1 MFEMQN
7 LIVGLGEILWDMF
20 PSGKVIGGAPANFAY
35 HVRELGESSV
45 VVSSVG
51 NDELGRE
58 IISGLEN
65 NDMSTD
71 FLYIDKNHP
80 TGVVFAEINKEG
92 KPSYLIQER
101 VAWDYIPTS
110 KLLRELAFKSAAV
123 CFGTAAQ
130 RSRLSRMTIQTF
142 VGLMGQDSVRVLD
155 INLRQNFYSQDVIET
170 SLNLANVLKLNVD
183 ELSVVKK
190 LFRLNGDEKN
200 ILNELSRK
208 YSLNLI
214 ALTRGRKGS
223 ILFTEGK
230 TYNHEG
236 YRINLEDTVGAGDAF
251 VAGLVTGMLRD
262 YELDDLHNKAN
273 RVASYICSKHG
284 ATPSLTN
291 EIRQLF
297 I

>member
-1 MFEMQN
+1 MQN

-130 RSRLSRMTIQTF
+130 RSQLSRMTIQTF
-142 VGLMGQDSVRVLD
+142 VGLMEQDSIRVFD

-170 SLNLANVLKLNVD
+170 SLSLANVLKLNVN

-190 LFRLNGDEKN
+190 LLRLNGDEKK

-214 ALTRGRKGS
+214 ALTRGREGS

-230 TYNHEG
+230 TSNHEG
-236 YRINLEDTVGAGDAF
+236 HKINVEDTVGAGDAF
-251 VAGLVTGMLRD
+251 VAGLVTGMLRG

-291 EIRQLF
+291 EIRKLF
-297 I
+297 K

>member
-1 MFEMQN
+1 MQN
-7 LIVGLGEILWDMF
+7 VIVGIGEILWDML

-35 HVRELGESSV
+35 HAKELGESSI
-45 VVSSVG
+45 VVSCVG

-58 IISGLEN
+58 IISSLEKK
-65 NDMSTD
+65 DMPTE
-71 FLYIDKNHP
+71 FLYIDKSHP
-80 TGVVFAEINKEG
+80 TGVVSARINKEG
-92 KPSYLIQER
+92 KPSYLIQEE

-110 KLLRELAFKSAAV
+110 TLIRELAFKSAAV

-130 RSRLSRMTIQTF
+130 RSQLSRMTIQTF
-142 VGLMGQDSVRVLD
+142 VGLMEQDSIRVFD

-170 SLNLANVLKLNVD
+170 SLSLANVLKLNVN

-190 LFRLNGDEKN
+190 LLRLNGDEKK

-214 ALTRGRKGS
+214 ALTRGREGS

-230 TYNHEG
+230 TSNHEG
-236 YRINLEDTVGAGDAF
+236 HKINVEDTVGAGDAF
-251 VAGLVTGMLRD
+251 VAGLVTGMLRG

-291 EIRQLF
+291 EIRKLF

>member
-1 MFEMQN
+1 MQN
-7 LIVGLGEILWDMF
+7 VIVGIGEILWDML

-35 HVRELGESSV
+35 HAQELGESSI
-45 VVSSVG
+45 VVSCVG

-58 IISGLEN
+58 IISSLEKK
-65 NDMSTD
+65 DMPTE
-71 FLYIDKNHP
+71 FLYIDKSHP
-80 TGVVFAEINKEG
+80 TGVVSARINKEG
-92 KPSYLIQER
+92 KPSYLIQEE

-110 KLLRELAFKSAAV
+110 TLMRELAFKSAAV

-130 RSRLSRMTIQTF
+130 RSQLSRMTIQTF
-142 VGLMGQDSVRVLD
+142 VGLMEQDSIRVFD

-170 SLNLANVLKLNVD
+170 SLSLANVLKLNVN
-183 ELSVVKK
+183 ELSVIKK
-190 LFRLNGDEKN
+190 LLRLNGDEKK

-214 ALTRGRKGS
+214 ALTRGREGS

-230 TYNHEG
+230 TSNHEG
-236 YRINLEDTVGAGDAF
+236 HKINVEDTVGAGDAF
-251 VAGLVTGMLRD
+251 VAGLVTGMLRG

>member
-1 MFEMQN
+1 MQN
-7 LIVGLGEILWDMF
+7 VIVGIGEILWDML

-35 HVRELGESSV
+35 HAQELGESSI
-45 VVSSVG
+45 VVSCVG

-58 IISGLEN
+58 IISSLEKK
-65 NDMSTD
+65 DMPTE
-71 FLYIDKNHP
+71 FLYIDKSHP
-80 TGVVFAEINKEG
+80 TGVVSARINKEG
-92 KPSYLIQER
+92 KPTYLIQEE

-110 KLLRELAFKSAAV
+110 TLIRELAFKSAAV

-130 RSRLSRMTIQTF
+130 RSQLSRMTIQTF
-142 VGLMGQDSVRVLD
+142 VGLMEQDSIRVFD

-170 SLNLANVLKLNVD
+170 SLSLANVLKLNVN

-190 LFRLNGDEKN
+190 LLRLNGDEKK

-214 ALTRGRKGS
+214 ALTRGREGS

-230 TYNHEG
+230 TSNHEG
-236 YRINLEDTVGAGDAF
+236 HKINVEDTVGAGDAF
-251 VAGLVTGMLRD
+251 VAGLVTGMLRG

-291 EIRQLF
+291 EIRKLF
-297 I
+297 K

>member
-1 MFEMQN
+1 MQN
-7 LIVGLGEILWDMF
+7 VIVGIGEILWDML

-35 HVRELGESSV
+35 HAQELGESSI
-45 VVSSVG
+45 VVSCVG

-58 IISGLEN
+58 IISSLEKK
-65 NDMSTD
+65 DMPTE
-71 FLYIDKNHP
+71 FLYIDKSHP
-80 TGVVFAEINKEG
+80 TGVVSARINKEG
-92 KPSYLIQER
+92 KPSYLIQEE

-110 KLLRELAFKSAAV
+110 TLIRELAFKSAAV

-130 RSRLSRMTIQTF
+130 RSQLSRMTIQTF
-142 VGLMGQDSVRVLD
+142 VGLMEQDSIRVFD

-170 SLNLANVLKLNVD
+170 SLSLANVLKLNVN

-190 LFRLNGDEKN
+190 LLRLNGDEKK

-214 ALTRGRKGS
+214 ALTRGREGS

-230 TYNHEG
+230 TSNHEG
-236 YRINLEDTVGAGDAF
+236 HKINVEDTVGAGDAF
-251 VAGLVTGMLRD
+251 VAGLVTGMLRG

-284 ATPSLTN
+284 ATPSLNN
-291 EIRQLF
+291 EIRKLF
-297 I
+297 K

>member
-1 MFEMQN
+1 MQN
-7 LIVGLGEILWDMF
+7 VIVGIGEILWDML

-35 HVRELGESSV
+35 HAQELGESSI
-45 VVSSVG
+45 VVSCIG

-58 IISGLEN
+58 IISSLEKK
-65 NDMSTD
+65 DMPTE
-71 FLYIDKNHP
+71 FLYIDKSHP
-80 TGVVFAEINKEG
+80 TGVVSARINKEG
-92 KPSYLIQER
+92 KPTYLIQEE

-110 KLLRELAFKSAAV
+110 TLIRELAFKSSAV

-130 RSRLSRMTIQTF
+130 RSQLSRMTIQTF
-142 VGLMGQDSVRVLD
+142 VGLMEQDSIRVFD

-170 SLNLANVLKLNVD
+170 SLSLANVLKLNVN

-190 LFRLNGDEKN
+190 LLRLNGDEKK

-214 ALTRGRKGS
+214 ALTRGREGS

-230 TYNHEG
+230 TSNHEG
-236 YRINLEDTVGAGDAF
+236 HKINVEDTVGAGDAF
-251 VAGLVTGMLRD
+251 VAGLVTGMLRG

-273 RVASYICSKHG
+273 RVASYICSKRG
-284 ATPSLTN
+284 GTPSLTN
-291 EIRQLF
+291 EIRKLF
-297 I
+297 K

>member
-1 MFEMQN
+1 MQN
-7 LIVGLGEILWDMF
+7 VIVGIGEILWDML

-35 HVRELGESSV
+35 HAQELGESSI
-45 VVSSVG
+45 VVSCVG

-58 IISGLEN
+58 IISSLEKK
-65 NDMSTD
+65 DMPTE
-71 FLYIDKNHP
+71 FLYIDKSHP
-80 TGVVFAEINKEG
+80 TGVVSARINKEG
-92 KPSYLIQER
+92 KPSYLIQEE

-110 KLLRELAFKSAAV
+110 TLMRELAFKSAAV

-130 RSRLSRMTIQTF
+130 RSQLSRMTIQTF
-142 VGLMGQDSVRVLD
+142 VGLMEQDSIRVFD

-170 SLNLANVLKLNVD
+170 SLSLANVLKLNVN

-190 LFRLNGDEKN
+190 LLRLNGDEKK
-200 ILNELSRK
+200 ILNDLSRK

-214 ALTRGRKGS
+214 ALTRGREGS

-230 TYNHEG
+230 TSNHEG
-236 YRINLEDTVGAGDAF
+236 HKINVEDTVGAGDAF
-251 VAGLVTGMLRD
+251 VAGLVTGMLRG

-273 RVASYICSKHG
+273 RVASYICSKRG

-291 EIRQLF
+291 EIRKLF
-297 I
+297 K

>member
-1 MFEMQN
+1 MQN
-7 LIVGLGEILWDMF
+7 VIVGIGEILWDML

-35 HVRELGESSV
+35 HAQELGESSI
-45 VVSSVG
+45 VVSCVG

-58 IISGLEN
+58 IISSLEKK
-65 NDMSTD
+65 DMPTE
-71 FLYIDKNHP
+71 FLYIDKSHP
-80 TGVVFAEINKEG
+80 TGVVSARINKEG
-92 KPSYLIQER
+92 KPSYLIQEE

-110 KLLRELAFKSAAV
+110 TLMRELAFKSAAV

-130 RSRLSRMTIQTF
+130 RSQLSRMTIQTF
-142 VGLMGQDSVRVLD
+142 VGLMEQDSIRVFD

-170 SLNLANVLKLNVD
+170 SLSLANVLKLNVN

-190 LFRLNGDEKN
+190 LLRLNGDEKK
-200 ILNELSRK
+200 ILNDLSKK

-214 ALTRGRKGS
+214 ALTRGREGS

-230 TYNHEG
+230 TSNHQG
-236 YRINLEDTVGAGDAF
+236 HKINVEDTVGAGDAF
-251 VAGLVTGMLRD
+251 VAGLVTGMLRG
-262 YELDDLHNKAN
+262 YELDDLNNKAN

-291 EIRQLF
+291 EIRKLF
-297 I
+297 K

>member
-1 MFEMQN
+1 MQN
-7 LIVGLGEILWDMF
+7 VIVGIGEILWDML

-35 HVRELGESSV
+35 HAQELGESSV
-45 VVSSVG
+45 VVSCVG

-170 SLNLANVLKLNVD
+170 SLSLANVLKLNVN

-190 LFRLNGDEKN
+190 LLRLNGDEKK
-200 ILNELSRK
+200 ILNDLSRK

-214 ALTRGRKGS
+214 ALTRGREGS

-230 TYNHEG
+230 TSNHQG
-236 YRINLEDTVGAGDAF
+236 HKINVEDTVGAGDAF
-251 VAGLVTGMLRD
+251 VAGLVTGMLRG
-262 YELDDLHNKAN
+262 YELDDLNNKAN

-291 EIRQLF
+291 EIRKLF
-297 I
+297 K

>member
-1 MFEMQN
+1 MQN
-7 LIVGLGEILWDMF
+7 VIVGIGEILWDML

-35 HVRELGESSV
+35 HAQELGESSI
-45 VVSSVG
+45 VVSCVG

-58 IISGLEN
+58 IISSLEKK
-65 NDMSTD
+65 DMPTE
-71 FLYIDKNHP
+71 FLYIDKSHP
-80 TGVVFAEINKEG
+80 TGVVSARINKEG
-92 KPSYLIQER
+92 KPSYLIQEE

-110 KLLRELAFKSAAV
+110 TLMRELAFKSVAV

-130 RSRLSRMTIQTF
+130 RSQLSRMTIQTF
-142 VGLMGQDSVRVLD
+142 VGLMEQDSIRVFD

-170 SLNLANVLKLNVD
+170 SLSLANVLKLNVN

-190 LFRLNGDEKN
+190 LLRLNGDEKK
-200 ILNELSRK
+200 ILNDLSRK

-214 ALTRGRKGS
+214 ALTRGREGS
-223 ILFTEGK
+223 ILFAEGK
-230 TYNHEG
+230 TSNHEG
-236 YRINLEDTVGAGDAF
+236 HKINVEDTVGAGDAF
-251 VAGLVTGMLRD
+251 VAGLVTGMLRG

-291 EIRQLF
+291 EIRKLF
-297 I
+297 K

>member
-1 MFEMQN
+1 MQN
-7 LIVGLGEILWDMF
+7 VIVGIGEILWDML

-35 HVRELGESSV
+35 HAQELGESSI
-45 VVSSVG
+45 VVSCIG

-58 IISGLEN
+58 IISSLEKK
-65 NDMSTD
+65 DMPTE
-71 FLYIDKNHP
+71 FLYIDKSHP
-80 TGVVFAEINKEG
+80 TGVVSARINKEG
-92 KPSYLIQER
+92 KPSYLIQEE

-110 KLLRELAFKSAAV
+110 TLIRELAFKSAAV

-130 RSRLSRMTIQTF
+130 RSQLSRMTIQTF
-142 VGLMGQDSVRVLD
+142 VGLMEQDSIRVFD

-170 SLNLANVLKLNVD
+170 SLSLANVLKLNVN

-190 LFRLNGDEKN
+190 LLRLNGDEKK
-200 ILNELSRK
+200 ILNDLSRK

-214 ALTRGRKGS
+214 ALTRGREGS

-230 TYNHEG
+230 TSNHEG
-236 YRINLEDTVGAGDAF
+236 HKINVEDTVGAGDAF
-251 VAGLVTGMLRD
+251 VAGLVTGMLRG

-291 EIRQLF
+291 EIRKLF
-297 I
+297 K

>member
-1 MFEMQN
+1 MQN
-7 LIVGLGEILWDMF
+7 VIVGIGEILWDML

-35 HVRELGESSV
+35 HSQELGESSI
-45 VVSSVG
+45 VVSCVG

-58 IISGLEN
+58 IISSLEKK
-65 NDMSTD
+65 DMPTE
-71 FLYIDKNHP
+71 FLYIDKSHP
-80 TGVVFAEINKEG
+80 TGVVSARINKEG
-92 KPSYLIQER
+92 KPSYLIQEE

-110 KLLRELAFKSAAV
+110 TLMRELAFKSAAV

-130 RSRLSRMTIQTF
+130 RSQLSRMTIQTF
-142 VGLMGQDSVRVLD
+142 VGLMEQDSIRVFD

-170 SLNLANVLKLNVD
+170 SLSLANVLKLNVN

-190 LFRLNGDEKN
+190 LLRLNGDEKK
-200 ILNELSRK
+200 ILNDLSRK

-214 ALTRGRKGS
+214 ALTRGREGS
-223 ILFTEGK
+223 ILFAEGK
-230 TYNHEG
+230 TSNHEG
-236 YRINLEDTVGAGDAF
+236 HKINVEDTVGAGDAF
-251 VAGLVTGMLRD
+251 VAGLVTGMLRG

-291 EIRQLF
+291 EIRKLF
-297 I
+297 K

>member
-1 MFEMQN
+1 MQN
-7 LIVGLGEILWDMF
+7 VIVGIGEILWDML

-35 HVRELGESSV
+35 HAKELGESSI
-45 VVSSVG
+45 VVSCVG

-58 IISGLEN
+58 IISSLEKK
-65 NDMSTD
+65 DMPTE
-71 FLYIDKNHP
+71 FLYIDKSHP
-80 TGVVFAEINKEG
+80 TGVVSARINKEG
-92 KPSYLIQER
+92 KPSYFIQEE

-110 KLLRELAFKSAAV
+110 TLIRELAFKSAAV

-130 RSRLSRMTIQTF
+130 RSQLSRMTIQTF
-142 VGLMGQDSVRVLD
+142 VGLMEQDSIRVFD

-170 SLNLANVLKLNVD
+170 SLSLANVLKLNVN

-190 LFRLNGDEKN
+190 LLRLNGDEKK

-214 ALTRGRKGS
+214 ALTRGREGS

-230 TYNHEG
+230 TSNHEG
-236 YRINLEDTVGAGDAF
+236 HKINVEDTVGAGDAF
-251 VAGLVTGMLRD
+251 VAGLVTGMLRG

-291 EIRQLF
+291 EIRKLF

>member
-1 MFEMQN
+1 MQN
-7 LIVGLGEILWDMF
+7 VIVGIGEILWDML

-35 HVRELGESSV
+35 HAQELGESSI
-45 VVSSVG
+45 VVSCIG

-58 IISGLEN
+58 IISSLEKK
-65 NDMSTD
+65 DMPTE
-71 FLYIDKNHP
+71 FLYIDKSHP
-80 TGVVFAEINKEG
+80 TGVVSARINKEG
-92 KPSYLIQER
+92 KPSYLIQEE

-110 KLLRELAFKSAAV
+110 TLMRELAFKSAAV

-130 RSRLSRMTIQTF
+130 RSQLSRMTIQTF
-142 VGLMGQDSVRVLD
+142 VGLMEQDSIRVFD

-170 SLNLANVLKLNVD
+170 SLSLANVLKLNVN

-190 LFRLNGDEKN
+190 LLRLNGDEKK

-214 ALTRGRKGS
+214 ALTRGREGS

-230 TYNHEG
+230 TSNHEG
-236 YRINLEDTVGAGDAF
+236 HKINVEDTVGAGDAF
-251 VAGLVTGMLRD
+251 VAGLVTGMLRG

-273 RVASYICSKHG
+273 RVASYICSKRG

-291 EIRQLF
+291 EIRKLF
-297 I
+297 K

>member
-170 SLNLANVLKLNVD
+170 SLSLANVLKLNVN

-190 LFRLNGDEKN
+190 LLRLNGDEKK
-200 ILNELSRK
+200 ILNDLSRK

-214 ALTRGRKGS
+214 ALTRGREGS

-230 TYNHEG
+230 TSNHQG
-236 YRINLEDTVGAGDAF
+236 HKINVEDTVGAGDAF
-251 VAGLVTGMLRD
+251 VAGLVTGMLRG
-262 YELDDLHNKAN
+262 YELDDLNNKAN

-291 EIRQLF
+291 EIRKLF
-297 I
+297 K

>member
-51 NDELGRE
+51 NDELARE
-58 IISGLEN
+58 NISGLEN

-110 KLLRELAFKSAAV
+110 ELLRELAFKSAAV

-130 RSRLSRMTIQTF
+130 RSQLSRMTIQTF

-251 VAGLVTGMLRD
+251 VAALVIGLLKG
-262 YELDDLHNKAN
+262 YEFEDLHNKAN

-291 EIRQLF
+291 EIRKLF
-297 I
+297 K

>member
-1 MFEMQN
+1 MQN
-7 LIVGLGEILWDMF
+7 VIVGIGEILWDML

-35 HVRELGESSV
+35 HAQELGESSI
-45 VVSSVG
+45 VVSCVG

-58 IISGLEN
+58 IISSLEKK
-65 NDMSTD
+65 DMPTE
-71 FLYIDKNHP
+71 FLYIDKSHP
-80 TGVVFAEINKEG
+80 TGVVSARINKEG
-92 KPSYLIQER
+92 KPSYLIQEE

-110 KLLRELAFKSAAV
+110 TLMRELAFKSAAV

-130 RSRLSRMTIQTF
+130 RSQLSRMTIQTF
-142 VGLMGQDSVRVLD
+142 VGLMEQDSIRVFD

-170 SLNLANVLKLNVD
+170 SLSLANVLKLNVN

-190 LFRLNGDEKN
+190 LLRLNGDEKK
-200 ILNELSRK
+200 ILNDLSRK

-214 ALTRGRKGS
+214 ALTRGREGS

-230 TYNHEG
+230 TSNHEG
-236 YRINLEDTVGAGDAF
+236 HKINVEDTVGAGDAF
-251 VAGLVTGMLRD
+251 VAGLVTGMLRG

-291 EIRQLF
+291 EIRKLF
-297 I
+297 K

>member
-1 MFEMQN
+1 MQN
-7 LIVGLGEILWDMF
+7 VIVGIGEILWDML

-35 HVRELGESSV
+35 HAQELGESSI
-45 VVSSVG
+45 VVSCVG

-58 IISGLEN
+58 IISSLEKK
-65 NDMSTD
+65 DMPTE
-71 FLYIDKNHP
+71 FLYIDKSHP
-80 TGVVFAEINKEG
+80 TGVVSARINKEG
-92 KPSYLIQER
+92 KPSYLIQEE

-110 KLLRELAFKSAAV
+110 TLIRELAFKSAAV

-130 RSRLSRMTIQTF
+130 RSQLSRMTIQTF
-142 VGLMGQDSVRVLD
+142 VGLMEQDSIRVFD

-170 SLNLANVLKLNVD
+170 SLSLANVLKLNVN

-190 LFRLNGDEKN
+190 LLRLNGDEKK

-214 ALTRGRKGS
+214 ALTRGREGS

-230 TYNHEG
+230 TSNHEG
-236 YRINLEDTVGAGDAF
+236 HKINVEDTVGAGDAF
-251 VAGLVTGMLRD
+251 VAGLVTGMLRG

-273 RVASYICSKHG
+273 CVASYICSKHG

-291 EIRQLF
+291 EIRKLF
-297 I
+297 K